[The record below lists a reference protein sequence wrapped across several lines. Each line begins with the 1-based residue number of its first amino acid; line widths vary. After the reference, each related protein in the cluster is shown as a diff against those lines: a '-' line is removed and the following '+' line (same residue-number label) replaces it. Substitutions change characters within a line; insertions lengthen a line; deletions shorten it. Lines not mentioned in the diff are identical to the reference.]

1 MKQYDDEIS
10 NLTIKERIDIRGAK
24 PMPMRTSWGMGERR
38 DPPPPRPEKWVFYI
52 DTEDGMTVG
61 KAKSIEEGYRTLEA
75 IRKESGRRLVLRP
88 YLVCEETLQT
98 EERIR
103 KERRQYASTW

>member
-1 MKQYDDEIS
+1 MKQYDDEIC
-10 NLTIKERIDIRGAK
+10 NLSVKERMDIRGAK
-24 PMPMRTSWGMGERR
+24 PFPLRTNWGMGERR
-38 DPPPPRPEKWVFYI
+38 DPPPPRTEKWVFYI
-52 DTEDGMTVG
+52 DTEDGVTIG
-61 KAKSIEEGYRTLEA
+61 KARSIEHGYRTLEA

-103 KERRQYASTW
+103 KERRQYASTY